1 MLGSLMS
8 LMRTTLVPVLLGV
21 SAAVFFAAGAVFFAA
36 EVFDA
41 AVFLVE
47 GVLAAVFFAA
57 GFLAAVFFVPAVFFA
72 AVFLAGVFLAAG
84 FLFALGSGMLIS
96 LVCSRLAWW
105 NRRRSTKSRRN
116 KLA

>member
-1 MLGSLMS
+1 MS
-8 LMRTTLVPVLLGV
+8 LIKTTFVPLFLGG

-36 EVFDA
+36 AAFDGV
-41 AVFLVE
+41 VFLVE
-47 GVLAAVFFAA
+47 AALAGVFLAA
-57 GFLAAVFFVPAVFFA
+57 GFLATVFFVPAVFFA

-105 NRRRSTKSRRN
+105 KRRRSTKSRRN
-116 KLA
+116 QLA